1 MTAIRFDCSALH
13 GSCSWK
19 RRVKCTATLQSQ
31 CTSPCSKESSLQLKE
46 KGVEDVEI
54 PDLEFQRPYI
64 MSFGSYVVQEAVL
77 DEEFWVM
84 LLLPTKPLKYT
95 SL

>member
-1 MTAIRFDCSALH
+1 MTAIRSDCSALH

-19 RRVKCTATLQSQ
+19 GRIKCTATLESQ
-31 CTSPCSKESSLQLKE
+31 CTSPFPKESSLKLKE

-84 LLLPTKPLKYT
+84 RPIPTKPLKYA